1 MKNDHIA
8 FEVSNLEESIKFYQ
22 KFLGL
27 KLLFQ
32 NVDYE
37 NKEAFAFLELDGG
50 NLELLQM
57 LENGSFEKPK
67 IKPPFCPHLALNV
80 NDMDGTLLLLKE
92 KNIPII
98 KGPLEVKGQVRWLY
112 VHDPDNNII
121 EFVQWYKTK
130 L

>member
-1 MKNDHIA
+1 MKNDHVA

-22 KFLGL
+22 ESLGL
-27 KLLFQ
+27 KLQFQ

-57 LENGSFEKPK
+57 LDNSSYEKPK
-67 IKPPFCPHLALNV
+67 IKPPFCPHIALTV
-80 NDMDGTLLLLKE
+80 SDMNRTLLLIKE

-98 KGPLEVKGQVRWLY
+98 KGPLEIKGKVKWLY
-112 VHDPDNNII
+112 IHDPDNNII
-121 EFVQWYKTK
+121 EFVQWFSTK
-130 L
+130 I